1 MLQKVL
7 SDEVIQILQLQ
18 PELRTPD
25 HLQILKSFCHS
36 LSYFENFYQESQEEQ
51 EACLMALKYMKV
63 QQNKKNEHLF
73 DIYAKPQKYFILV
86 EGRIN
91 VYQKLQLPVNLEE
104 QQSDENNK
112 LSNLKE
118 DLLYNGLKLSLLQTK
133 ARGDSLGMID
143 LIYKRNYQ
151 STAICQT
158 ECVLFT
164 LSQSDFQKYLK
175 NYEHKNMMKTI
186 QFLSSIPHFS
196 NQSFGYLRDIAVN
209 SNLLINLRGDTI
221 YNEGQSSDS
230 VYFIKQGEYAIL
242 KKYDRNQAI
251 TSPIER
257 IIQDNIQ
264 QQGGPL
270 FLGSPKGKKD
280 LKLKIMTQF
289 ETFGEEDIIKGIET
303 RNHTVICESRKGEC
317 LQISANLFIQK
328 VIDLQST
335 RTTFAQLQNQKEISN
350 VQQDQGNKV
359 SIKNYKSFYFEEKK
373 FQDLSPSRMQQDNLK
388 QQSIDF
394 PMLQQPHRK
403 SPVNESFEKS
413 PIAKEKKE
421 MSFSLIMN
429 DDQKKNFEKFPKIS
443 VAPSNTSMTQFYNK
457 ANIQPQS
464 SQMGS
469 INDIHEESNKKQ
481 DYFLSPQISV
491 QEINYKIKQNED
503 VQSQY
508 DENELQFMETNG
520 IKKHLLK
527 KMQLKLHFR
536 RYSNQNRSSSFS
548 TENQI
553 DEINH
558 SKKKS
563 VPNNH
568 TKKVRLENDASFGVD
583 NIQDLQKIITSSHVK
598 NEIQTCQPKD
608 LNNFGRLNLQKNYER
623 QLKDKPKEIKQV
635 YTFELDE
642 KQRQKVI
649 VRKQKYK
656 NYIHDWKKSPSPI
669 QSSRTDYQEI
679 SQKKEFIS
687 SKQVKAIKEA
697 AFLQDIEDNKLKIDE
712 LNQNGLLSSF
722 YHVQSAQ
729 NTYRQNHQNTK
740 MNNIESPHLQS
751 QSVNSSI
758 NHKDV
763 SESALNQSCLETEQ
777 NMILQQLSYPRT
789 KSPLAMLLINQQNK
803 ENKNNQKQ
811 TPLIQDY
818 VCTQIINPTKE
829 NKEKQ
834 QNLNLKNLNKIINKK
849 TKEQEELFKEQN
861 SYRGSAAKNKV
872 QNLWKQKL
880 QINTERRRNAQSQ
893 REYSLSPS
901 KINQNKNENLNFMI
915 QSQSSIQYIT
925 DDQKEIK
932 SKQNTLINQISVT
945 PTPTQLKQTAEQTI
959 HQYDKRVAQQN
970 QSNQSEYRLTSIL
983 TTQSRGKR
991 KKIANS
997 LDIRNKQT
1005 YVSNIQSTISP
1016 SISNDNSKINIISY
1030 TSVFKKQN
1038 ATLNDNFKDNPLKN
1052 SIEGIDGQ
1060 QIYHLKPLYKQ

>member
-1 MLQKVL
+1 MLKQVL

-36 LSYFENFYQESQEEQ
+36 LSYFENFDQENQEEQ
-51 EACLMALKYMKV
+51 EACLMALKHIKV

-86 EGRIN
+86 EGRVN
-91 VYQKLQLPVNLEE
+91 VYQKLQLPVNQEDQE
-104 QQSDENNK
+104 SEENNF
-112 LSNLKE
+112 SSLKE
-118 DLLYNGLKLSLLQTK
+118 DLIYNGLKLSLLQTK

-158 ECVLFT
+158 ECILFM

-175 NYEHKNMMKTI
+175 NYEHKNMMKII
-186 QFLSSIPHFS
+186 QFLSMIPHFS

-221 YNEGQSSDS
+221 YNEGQSADS

-289 ETFGEEDIIKGIET
+289 ETFGEEDIIKGIQI

-317 LQISANLFIQK
+317 LQISSNLFIQK

-335 RTTFAQLQNQKEISN
+335 RTTFAQLQNKKEISN
-350 VQQDQGNKV
+350 VQQDQGNRV
-359 SIKNYKSFYFEEKK
+359 SIKNYKSFYFDEKK
-373 FQDLSPSRMQQDNLK
+373 FQDLTPSRMQQDNLK
-388 QQSIDF
+388 QQQSVDF
-394 PMLQQPHRK
+394 PLLQQSHRK

-413 PIAKEKKE
+413 PITKGKKE
-421 MSFSLIMN
+421 MYFSLVIN
-429 DDQKKNFEKFPKIS
+429 EEVKRNFEKFPKIS
-443 VAPSNTSMTQFYNK
+443 IAPSNTSMTQFYNK
-457 ANIQPQS
+457 NTTQPQS
-464 SQMGS
+464 NQMSS
-469 INDIHEESNKKQ
+469 INDTSKEENKKYDCQ
-481 DYFLSPQISV
+481 LNPQVSF
-491 QEINYKIKQNED
+491 QEINYQIKQND
-503 VQSQY
+503 DIQSQY
-508 DENELQFMETNG
+508 NENQLQFMETNG
-520 IKKHLLK
+520 IKKHLLN

-553 DEINH
+553 EDIGYG
-558 SKKKS
+558 KKKS
-563 VPNNH
+563 KAIKH
-568 TKKVRLENDASFGVD
+568 TKRIRLENDASFGVD

-598 NEIQTCQPKD
+598 NEIQTSQPKD

-623 QLKDKPKEIKQV
+623 QLKDKPKKTKQV

-642 KQRQKVI
+642 KERQKLI
-649 VRKQKYK
+649 IRKQKHK

-669 QSSRTDYQEI
+669 QSSRTDYQENT
-679 SQKKEFIS
+679 QKKEFIS
-687 SKQVKAIKEA
+687 SKQVKANKEA
-697 AFLQDIEDNKLKIDE
+697 AFLQDIEQNKLRIDE

-722 YHVQSAQ
+722 YHTSSAQ
-729 NTYRQNHQNTK
+729 NSQRSSQQNQK
-740 MNNIESPHLQS
+740 INNIEIPHLQS

-758 NHKDV
+758 NHKDA
-763 SESALNQSCLETEQ
+763 SESALKKFCLDIEQ
-777 NMILQQLSYPRT
+777 NTIFQQLSYPRT
-789 KSPLAMLLINQQNK
+789 KSPLAQLLMDQQNK
-803 ENKNNQKQ
+803 ENNEKHV
-811 TPLIQDY
+811 PLMQDY
-818 VCTQIINPTKE
+818 VCTQIINPS
-829 NKEKQ
+829 KEKQ
-834 QNLNLKNLNKIINKK
+834 LNLNLKNLNKIINKK
-849 TKEQEELFKEQN
+849 TKEQEELLKEQP
-861 SYRGSAAKNKV
+861 SYRGSAAKSKV
-872 QNLWKQKL
+872 HNLWKQKL

-901 KINQNKNENLNFMI
+901 KLNQNKNENLNFMI
-915 QSQSSIQYIT
+915 QSQSSIQYIQ

-932 SKQNTLINQISVT
+932 SKQSTLINQISVT
-945 PTPTQLKQTAEQTI
+945 PTPTQLKQTADQTI
-959 HQYDKRVAQQN
+959 NQFQNDKRAAQQN
-970 QSNQSEYRLTSIL
+970 QSNQSDYRLNSIL

-997 LDIRNKQT
+997 VDIRCKQNYMT
-1005 YVSNIQSTISP
+1005 NIQSSINP
-1016 SISNDNSKINIISY
+1016 SISNNNSKINIISY

-1038 ATLNDNFKDNPLKN
+1038 PTLNENCKDNPLKI
-1052 SIEGIDGQ
+1052 SVDGIDGQ
-1060 QIYHLKPLYKQ
+1060 QIYQLKPLYKQ

>member
-1 MLQKVL
+1 MLQQVL

-18 PELRTPD
+18 PELRTTD
-25 HLQILKSFCHS
+25 HLCILKSFCHS
-36 LSYFENFYQESQEEQ
+36 LSYFENFDLESQEEQ
-51 EACLMALKYMKV
+51 EACQMALKHMRV
-63 QQNKKNEHLF
+63 QQTKKNEHLF

-86 EGRIN
+86 EGRVN
-91 VYQKLQLPVNLEE
+91 VYQKLQLPPNLEDQE
-104 QQSDENNK
+104 SEENNFC
-112 LSNLKE
+112 SLKE
-118 DLLYNGLKLSLLQTK
+118 DLIYNGLKLSLLQTK

-158 ECVLFT
+158 DCVLFT
-164 LSQSDFQKYLK
+164 LSQGDFQKYLK
-175 NYEHKNMMKTI
+175 NYEHKNMMKMI

-221 YNEGQSSDS
+221 YNGGQSADS

-242 KKYDRNQAI
+242 KKYDRNQAL
-251 TSPIER
+251 TSPIEK

-289 ETFGEEDIIKGIET
+289 ETFGEEDIIKGIQT
-303 RNHTVICESRKGEC
+303 RNHTVVCESRKGEC
-317 LQISANLFIQK
+317 LQISSNLFIQK

-335 RTTFAQLQNQKEISN
+335 RITFAQLQNQKEISN

-373 FQDLSPSRMQQDNLK
+373 FQDLSPSRMQQIDLK
-388 QQSIDF
+388 QQLSVDF
-394 PMLQQPHRK
+394 PVLQQSHRK

-413 PIAKEKKE
+413 PITKEKKD

-429 DDQKKNFEKFPKIS
+429 EDVKKNFEKFPKIS
-443 VAPSNTSMTQFYNK
+443 VMPSNTSMAQFYNK
-457 ANIQPQS
+457 TTIQLQS
-464 SQMGS
+464 NQMSS
-469 INDIHEESNKKQ
+469 INDIQEEESKKQ
-481 DYFLSPQISV
+481 NYFLTPQISV
-491 QEINYKIKQNED
+491 QEINYKMKQNED
-503 VQSQY
+503 KQSQY

-553 DEINH
+553 EEINIG
-558 SKKKS
+558 KKKS
-563 VPNNH
+563 KPNNH
-568 TKKVRLENDASFGVD
+568 TKRIRLENDASFGVD

-623 QLKDKPKEIKQV
+623 QLKDKPKETKQV

-642 KQRQKVI
+642 RERQKLVI
-649 VRKQKYK
+649 RKQKYK

-669 QSSRTDYQEI
+669 QSSRTDYQEA

-697 AFLQDIEDNKLKIDE
+697 AFLQDIEHNKLKIDE

-722 YHVQSAQ
+722 YHIQSAQ
-729 NTYRQNHQNTK
+729 NTYRQKNQNSK
-740 MNNIESPHLQS
+740 INNIENLHLQS
-751 QSVNSSI
+751 QSVNTSI
-758 NHKDV
+758 NHKDA
-763 SESALNQSCLETEQ
+763 SESALNKSCLDIEQ
-777 NMILQQLSYPRT
+777 NTILQQLSYPRT
-789 KSPLAMLLINQQNK
+789 KSPLAQLLIDQQNK
-803 ENKNNQKQ
+803 ENQNNEKPV
-811 TPLIQDY
+811 PLMQEY
-818 VCTQIINPTKE
+818 VCTQIINPS
-829 NKEKQ
+829 KEKQ
-834 QNLNLKNLNKIINKK
+834 LNLNLKNLNKIINKK
-849 TKEQEELFKEQN
+849 PKEQEELFKEQH
-861 SYRGSAAKNKV
+861 SYRGSAAKNKIH
-872 QNLWKQKL
+872 NLWKQKL

-893 REYSLSPS
+893 REYNLSPS
-901 KINQNKNENLNFMI
+901 KISQNKNETLNFMI
-915 QSQSSIQYIT
+915 QSQSSIQYIH

-945 PTPTQLKQTAEQTI
+945 PTPTQFKQTADQTI
-959 HQYDKRVAQQN
+959 NQLQNDKRLAQQN
-970 QSNQSEYRLTSIL
+970 QSNQSDYRLTSIL

-991 KKIANS
+991 KKITNS
-997 LDIRNKQT
+997 VDTRSKQS
-1005 YVSNIQSTISP
+1005 YMSNIQSSINP
-1016 SISNDNSKINIISY
+1016 SISNDQSKIHIVSY

-1038 ATLNDNFKDNPLKN
+1038 AASNENNKDNLLK
-1052 SIEGIDGQ
+1052 SSVDGIDAQ
-1060 QIYHLKPLYKQ
+1060 QIYQLKPLYKQ